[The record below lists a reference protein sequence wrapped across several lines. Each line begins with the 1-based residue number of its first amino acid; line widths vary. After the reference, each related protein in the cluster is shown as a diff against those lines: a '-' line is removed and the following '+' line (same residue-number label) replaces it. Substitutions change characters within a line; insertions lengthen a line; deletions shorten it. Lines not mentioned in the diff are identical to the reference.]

1 MQLRRDQPRRSGKT
15 TIQKVLITTPRQKQN
30 LSGGFRLTFI
40 MASDMIQLDKLEF
53 VGVHNMVEISFL
65 FLEIV
70 FASIWLVIR
79 SVVWIKQRHI
89 DWKREAVLLL
99 MYINLAVI
107 IRFTF
112 FPMSKVDG
120 QVQPLV
126 FDIATAFP
134 FRFNLLP
141 LVNLFD
147 YDSKRD
153 LLVNVIGNVAMFIPS
168 GIVLPIIYK
177 RLDTFLKVLL
187 AGGSISLCIEI
198 IQLPFSV
205 RATDIDD
212 LILNV
217 VGVVMGYGIYALI
230 RYIRR
235 AKK

>member
-1 MQLRRDQPRRSGKT
+1 
-15 TIQKVLITTPRQKQN
+15 
-30 LSGGFRLTFI
+30 
-40 MASDMIQLDKLEF
+40 
-53 VGVHNMVEISFL
+53 MVEIPFL
-65 FLEIV
+65 FLEGA
-70 FASIWLVIR
+70 FTAIWLIIR
-79 SVVWIKQRHI
+79 IAVWMKRKKI
-89 DWKREAVLLL
+89 DWKREIVLLL

-120 QVQPLV
+120 HIQPLI
-126 FDIATAFP
+126 FDFSTAFP
-134 FRFNLLP
+134 FRVNLFP

-153 LLVNVIGNVAMFIPS
+153 LLINVIGNVAMFIPS

-177 RLDTFLKVLL
+177 RLDTFAKVLL
-187 AGGSISLCIEI
+187 AGSGISLCIEI

-212 LILNV
+212 LILNT
-217 VGVVMGYGIYALI
+217 VGVIVGYGIYALI

-235 AKK
+235 IKK

>member
-1 MQLRRDQPRRSGKT
+1 
-15 TIQKVLITTPRQKQN
+15 
-30 LSGGFRLTFI
+30 
-40 MASDMIQLDKLEF
+40 
-53 VGVHNMVEISFL
+53 MVEISFL

-89 DWKREAVLLL
+89 HWKREAVLLL

-107 IRFTF
+107 LRFTF

-120 QVQPLV
+120 RIQPLV
-126 FDIATAFP
+126 FDITTAFP
-134 FRFNLLP
+134 FRVNLLP

-153 LLVNVIGNVAMFIPS
+153 LLLNVIGNAAMFVPS
-168 GIVLPIIYK
+168 GIVLPTVYK
-177 RLDTFLKVLL
+177 RLNTFWKVLL
-187 AGGSISLCIEI
+187 AGIGISLCIEI

-212 LILNV
+212 LILNTI
-217 VGVVMGYGIYALI
+217 GVIVGYGIYALI

-235 AKK
+235 IKK